1 MHRWIVY
8 RELAQPW
15 STAYLPGRNIE
26 KDPEGV
32 ALRLRQRDVDS
43 NFTVRGKEY
52 QQYLRVR
59 DYKP

>member
-26 KDPEGV
+26 KDPEDV

-52 QQYLRVR
+52 
-59 DYKP
+59 